1 MPHPELLETARGRAR
16 ETLDAVKAASGER
29 RSVLAVYKEFLKT
42 ERKEIRDAHAAGSS
56 GLETVARRSALLDVL
71 LADVFHHFLEE
82 TGSAGKTGQEHPL
95 TIIASGGYGRG
106 QLNPGSDIDLQFLV
120 PGSSLKLPPPA
131 EELVQRIST
140 LLFDLGLKVSYPVR
154 SVKEACQFANKDHQT
169 KTTLLDARLVAGDP
183 ALFAH
188 FEETFFAQCIRGH
201 EKSYLA
207 ERSRDIRA
215 RHQKYGNTPHL
226 QEPNVKEGCG
236 GLRDHHNLVWV
247 LWVLR
252 KSRDLGELVRQ
263 GRLTGIAYAEIEEA
277 FEFLLRVRNELHY
290 SQRGT
295 PSDILTLR
303 LQGVVA
309 TKLDFPGVNILR
321 RSEAFMR
328 DYYRHTR
335 SLYQHSTSLMQAFE
349 LEVVGDDTKRIP
361 VFNFLARQS
370 SVEESFDGF
379 YAKGGLIYPENE
391 RIFEEDPARMMRF
404 FLHTQRRNLRTSP
417 EIRRLFKL
425 NWDRID
431 GNFRRSRAIRD
442 TFEEIL
448 QNRGQVAHILRRM
461 HRVGFLGRYLP
472 EFGQLTDLVQH
483 EFFHRYS
490 ADEHT
495 LRCIEIL
502 DSLILTE
509 DPKKLFFKR
518 IFQDME
524 DPVALYLALL
534 MHDTGRAEN
543 VRHHEDASAL
553 LAAQVCRRLG
563 FRGDRLRLVMFL
575 VDHHLTFWK
584 TSTTMDIGDLKTIAN
599 FAAAMKSV
607 SWMEALHLFTYVD
620 SNGTND
626 EAWNDWKASLMA
638 QLHRRTASYFEDR
651 GKYRQEFT
659 RPLAETKRETLEKL
673 PESYREEVEA
683 HFASMPERYFRHR
696 GVGSIVRHLKLFH
709 RFFRQVRKTTNESL
723 VPVLGWEA
731 RPNEGY
737 SLLEVAG
744 WNRHHLLAKVAGA
757 LAARNLNILS
767 ADLYTRADDLV
778 LNIFRICTATFNPVT
793 SPREIER
800 IEKLLEQE
808 FDVGEKQVN
817 FRSLIENRVSPSI
830 IREEPPNFEIP
841 QRVSIHN
848 DDDEASTILEIQAQ
862 DRIGLLYDIFTILGN
877 LDAEVLNARISTQA
891 GAAIDRFYLVDSHTE
906 RKIVDRDRLAR
917 IEQEIGACLH
927 VGPGGAAGPAAES
940 GDWT

>member
-1 MPHPELLETARGRAR
+1 MPYPELLANARDRAQ
-16 ETLDAVKAASGER
+16 EILQSVKATSGER
-29 RSVLAVYKEFLKT
+29 RSPLAIYKEFLKT
-42 ERKEIRDAHAAGSS
+42 GRKEIRDAHAAGGG
-56 GLETVARRSALLDVL
+56 GLEIVTRRSALMDVL
-71 LADVFHHFLEE
+71 IVDLFKHFLAE
-82 TGSAGKTGQEHPL
+82 TKAVEQTGETYPL
-95 TIIASGGYGRG
+95 TIIASGGYGRN
-106 QLNPGSDIDLQFLV
+106 QLNPGSDIDLQFLL
-120 PGSSLKLPPPA
+120 PTPSTKLAPSV
-131 EELVQRIST
+131 EDLVQRIST
-140 LLFDLGLKVSYPVR
+140 TLFDLGLKVSYPVR
-154 SVKEACQFANKDHQT
+154 SIKEACAFANKDHQT

-183 ALFAH
+183 ELFSRFEEAFFAH
-188 FEETFFAQCIRGH
+188 CIRGH

-207 ERSRDIRA
+207 ERSRDIRS
-215 RHQKYGNTPHL
+215 RHQRYGNTPHL

-252 KSRDLGELVRQ
+252 KSRDLSDLLQQ
-263 GRLTGIAYAEIEEA
+263 GRLTSIAYAEIEEA

-290 SQRGT
+290 SQQGT
-295 PSDILTLR
+295 PGDILTLR

-309 TKLDFPGVNILR
+309 TKLNFPGKNILR

-335 SLYQHSTSLMQAFE
+335 NLYQHSTSLMQAFE
-349 LEVVGDDTKRIP
+349 LEVAGDDTKRIP
-361 VFNFLARQS
+361 VFQFLARQHDA
-370 SVEESFDGF
+370 VESFDGF

-391 RIFEEDPARMMRF
+391 RIFEEEPARMMRF
-404 FLHTQRRNLRTSP
+404 FLHSQRRSLSTSP

-431 GNFRRSRAIRD
+431 GNFRKNRAIRD

-448 QNRGQVAHILRRM
+448 QNRGQVATILRRM
-461 HRVGFLGRYLP
+461 HRVGFLGRYIP

-495 LRCIEIL
+495 LRCIEVL
-502 DSLILTE
+502 DSLILSE
-509 DPKKLFFKR
+509 EPKKQFFKR
-518 IFQDME
+518 IFQDLE
-524 DPVALYLALL
+524 DPVALYIALL

-553 LAAQVCRRLG
+553 LAAQVCRRLD
-563 FRGDRLRLVMFL
+563 FRGDRLRLIIFL

-584 TSTTMDIGDLKTIAN
+584 TATTMDISDLKTIAN
-599 FAAAMKSV
+599 FASAMKSV
-607 SWMEALHLFTYVD
+607 RWMEALHLFTYVD
-620 SNGTND
+620 SCGTSD
-626 EAWNDWKASLMA
+626 EAWNDWKASLMF

-659 RPLAETKRETLEKL
+659 RPLAETKQEVLDKL
-673 PESYREEVEA
+673 PAQYREEVEA
-683 HFASMPERYFRHR
+683 HFATMPERYFRHR
-696 GVGSIVRHLKLFH
+696 GVTSIVRHVKLFH
-709 RFFRQVRKTTNESL
+709 RFFRQVRKATNESL
-723 VPVLGWEA
+723 IPVLGWEA

-757 LAARNLNILS
+757 LATRNLNILS

-800 IEKLLEQE
+800 IGKLLEQE
-808 FDVGEKQVN
+808 FDVGEKEVN
-817 FRSLIENRVSPSI
+817 FRSLIEQRIAPSI
-830 IREEPPNFEIP
+830 IREEPLNIEIP

-848 DDDEASTILEIQAQ
+848 DDDEDSTILEIQAQ
-862 DRIGLLYDIFTILGN
+862 DRIGLLYDLFTILGN

-891 GAAIDRFYLVDSHTE
+891 GAAIDRLYLVDSHTGK
-906 RKIVDRDRLAR
+906 KIQDKERLAQ
-917 IEQEIGACLH
+917 IETEVEKCLH
-927 VGPGGAAGPAAES
+927 ARTVETEP
-940 GDWT
+940 